1 MAVKHR
7 GSRRSGFFPPLAFT
21 LCYCTLLL
29 SLSPPR
35 LSRYCRYD
43 NTLDA
48 WESRERCALWHH
60 LYTIRTLGKSPR
72 TRDVKPFSIFPP
84 DLLSEGR
91 PEEFL
96 RAPWLPSSGP
106 HPIPECGVHLC
117 TLSLNL
123 LAFFCVPNFVLT
135 LTLVV
140 GRIWTGTSRKTFF
153 F

>member
-35 LSRYCRYD
+35 LSRYCRHD

-106 HPIPECGVHLC
+106 HPIPEWSVP
-117 TLSLNL
+117 